1 MNVAKTFAPLLL
13 ALALSVA
20 LIGCK
25 KGIQTVSV
33 DREQVLKIEVAR
45 EANLA
50 LRAAIFSAERPPVR
64 TGGETVVTPTL
75 PAHDVR
81 TIARSQDLLRA
92 QIQEEY
98 SRARRALT
106 ARLLKF
112 YESDLRQFT
121 LNLRTQNDVDRQEL
135 DNNFLTEIRQLFE
148 ATAAK
153 RAPKVIRLSFIA
165 GYPDDNP
172 DSEPLPADT
181 IYDRKRWE
189 DEAKQLRADIA
200 AIDKEFESAS
210 TLLSARYAEQV
221 DSIKDQTAAEIK
233 RYQREL
239 NARAETE
246 AAAQVKSFKGLVI
259 LKLSAATSTSY
270 PQLTSITQSS
280 PGVRGLPKPPVID
293 YSILKVDR
301 GWVEAAVDADLK
313 TWALLKNYSL
323 NKSGKGITDRT
334 EEFIRWRR
342 TRKLGP

>member
-1 MNVAKTFAPLLL
+1 MKVAHQTAPVLLV
-13 ALALSVA
+13 LALSVA
-20 LIGCK
+20 LAGCK
-25 KGIQTVSV
+25 KGIQPVSV
-33 DREQVLKIEVAR
+33 DRDQVLKIEVAR

-50 LRAAIFSAERPPVR
+50 LRAAILTAERPPVR
-64 TGGETVVTPTL
+64 TGGATVVTPTL
-75 PAHDVR
+75 SAHDVQ
-81 TIARSQDLLRA
+81 TMARSQDLLRA

-121 LNLRTQNDVDRQEL
+121 LNLRTQNDVDRQDL
-135 DNNFLTEIRQLFE
+135 DKNFLSEIRQLFE
-148 ATAAK
+148 TTAAK

-210 TLLSARYAEQV
+210 SLLSARYTEQV
-221 DSIKDQTAAEIK
+221 DAIKDQTAAEIK

-239 NARAETE
+239 NSRAETE
-246 AAAQVKSFKGLVI
+246 AAAQVKSFKGLVV

-270 PQLTSITQSS
+270 PQLSSITQSS
-280 PGVRGLPKPPVID
+280 PGVRGLPKPPTID
-293 YSILKVDR
+293 YSVLNLDK
-301 GWVEAAVDADLK
+301 GWIEATVDADLK

-323 NKSGKGITDRT
+323 IKPGKGITDRT

-342 TRKLGP
+342 TQKLGP